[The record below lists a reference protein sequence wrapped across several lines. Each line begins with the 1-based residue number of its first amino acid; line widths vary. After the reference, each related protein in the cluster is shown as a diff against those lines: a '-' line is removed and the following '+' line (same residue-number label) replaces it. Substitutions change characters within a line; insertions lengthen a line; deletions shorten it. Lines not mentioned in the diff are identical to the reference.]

1 MPHGSR
7 LRNVNAVAA
16 RAVRTPA
23 GRAAIGVLDALA
35 AITVATLAVAA
46 LEGLTSAANLRVIY
60 LLAVLFVTIRRNEA
74 TAIATAI
81 GSVLALNFFF
91 VEPRHQL
98 RISHSEDVVA
108 LGVFL
113 VAALVVGRLA
123 ALSRERAE
131 QAESRERIARVRELE
146 ARLIA
151 RVAAEVLAGASIEE
165 RLPEIAGET
174 RDDGGRPLIR
184 VDLRPVPAE
193 AKDEHAVRLSTE
205 QRSGWLY
212 VRRELGWQREDAERL
227 AGALARLIDVAL
239 ERDRLAQKSAEAEA
253 ARRADVAKTA
263 VLHAVSH
270 DFRSPLTAIITA
282 ASGLKEGG
290 LSARD
295 REDLVSVVETEAQ
308 RLARMVT
315 DLLDLSRIQAG
326 AVDPRADW
334 VDLRDVVGGAAAQV
348 RAAGNEHEVSIELP
362 GDLPLVQADASQ
374 LERVFSNLIENAV
387 RYSPP
392 GVPVRVSGG
401 AGGGRV
407 TVRVT
412 DRGRGIP
419 AQQRGHV
426 FEPFFRGRDSGGGS
440 GLGLA
445 ICRGFVEANH
455 GSIHLSTSDGTSFA
469 VSLPVARQPTATA

>member
-1 MPHGSR
+1 M
-7 LRNVNAVAA
+7 NALAA
-16 RAVRTPA
+16 RVVRNPA
-23 GRAAIGVLDALA
+23 GRRVAISVLDALL
-35 AITVATLAVAA
+35 AIAVATLAVAA
-46 LEGLTSAANLRVIY
+46 LDGLTSAANLRVIY
-60 LLAVLFVTIRRNEA
+60 LLAVLFVTIRRDEA

-123 ALSRERAE
+123 ATSRERAE
-131 QAESRERIARVRELE
+131 RAESRERLARVRELE

-151 RVAAEVLAGASIEE
+151 RVASEVLAGASIED
-165 RLPEIAGET
+165 RLPQLAAET
-174 RDDGGRPLIR
+174 IDESGRPLIR

-193 AKDEHAVRLSTE
+193 ATDEHAVRLSTG

-212 VRRELGWQREDAERL
+212 VRKGMGWERADAERL
-227 AGALARLIDVAL
+227 AAALARLVDVAL
-239 ERDRLAQKSAEAEA
+239 ESERLAMQSAEAEA

-270 DFRSPLTAIITA
+270 DFRSPLTAITTA
-282 ASGLKEGG
+282 ASGLREGG
-290 LSARD
+290 LSERD
-295 REDLVSVVETEAQ
+295 RKDLVNVVETESQ

-315 DLLDLSRIQAG
+315 DLLDLSKIQAG

-334 VDLRDVVGGAAAQV
+334 VDLRDVVAGAAAQV
-348 RAAGNEHEVSIELP
+348 RAAGDDHSVTIELP
-362 GDLPLVQADASQ
+362 ADLPLVQADASQ
-374 LERVFSNLIENAV
+374 LERVFSNLIENAA
-387 RYSPP
+387 RFSPS
-392 GVPVRVSGG
+392 GIPVRISGG

-419 AQQRGHV
+419 ASQRSQV

-445 ICRGFVEANH
+445 ISRGFVEANH
-455 GSIHLSTSDGTSFA
+455 GHIQLSTSDGTSFA
-469 VSLPVARQPTATA
+469 VSFPVARQPAPSA

>member
-1 MPHGSR
+1 
-7 LRNVNAVAA
+7 VNAFAA
-16 RAVRTPA
+16 RAVRNPT
-23 GRAAIGVLDALA
+23 GRRIAISVLDALA
-35 AITVATLAVAA
+35 AIAVATLAVAA
-46 LEGLTSAANLRVIY
+46 LEGVTDAANLRVIY
-60 LLAVLFVTIRRNEA
+60 LLAVLFVTIRRDEA

-131 QAESRERIARVRELE
+131 QAESRERLAQVRELE
-146 ARLIA
+146 ARLLA
-151 RVAAEVLAGASIEE
+151 RVASEVLAGASIED
-165 RLPEIAGET
+165 RLPEIATET
-174 RDDGGRPLIR
+174 TDEDGRPLVR
-184 VDLRPVPAE
+184 VDMRPVPAE
-193 AKDEHAVRLSTE
+193 AKDEHAVRLTTE
-205 QRSGWLY
+205 GRSGWLY
-212 VRRELGWQREDAERL
+212 VRKDMGWERDDAERL
-227 AGALARLIDVAL
+227 AAALARLLDVAI
-239 ERDRLAQKSAEAEA
+239 ERERLAVRAAETEA

-270 DFRSPLTAIITA
+270 DFRSPLTAITTA
-282 ASGLKEGG
+282 ASGLREGG
-290 LSARD
+290 LSNRD
-295 REDLVSVVETEAQ
+295 REDLVNVVETESQ

-315 DLLDLSRIQAG
+315 DLLDLSKIQAG

-334 VDLRDVVGGAAAQV
+334 VDLRDVVAGAAAQV
-348 RAAGNEHEVSIELP
+348 RAAGNDHPVTIDLP
-362 GDLPLVQADASQ
+362 EDLPLVQADASQ

-387 RYSPP
+387 RFSPP
-392 GVPVRVSGG
+392 GVPVKVSGG
-401 AGGGRV
+401 AGGSRV

-419 AQQRGHV
+419 PAQRSQV

-445 ICRGFVEANH
+445 ISRGFVEANH
-455 GSIHLSTSDGTSFA
+455 GRIQLSTSDGTSFA
-469 VSLPVARQPTATA
+469 VSFPMARQPATSA

>member
-1 MPHGSR
+1 V
-7 LRNVNAVAA
+7 NVFAAHAVG
-16 RAVRTPA
+16 TPA
-23 GRAAIGVLDALA
+23 RRIAGSVLDALA
-35 AITVATLAVAA
+35 AIALASLAVAA

-60 LLAVLFVTIRRNEA
+60 LLAVLFVAIRRDEA
-74 TAIATAI
+74 TAIATAV

-91 VEPRHQL
+91 IEPRHQL

-123 ALSRERAE
+123 ARSRERAE
-131 QAESRERIARVRELE
+131 QAESRERLARVREVE

-151 RVAAEVLAGASIEE
+151 RVASEVLAGANIED
-165 RLPEIAGET
+165 RLPQIAADTTDES
-174 RDDGGRPLIR
+174 GRPLIR
-184 VDLRPVPAE
+184 VDLRPVPATAE
-193 AKDEHAVRLSTE
+193 DEYAVRLSTE
-205 QRSGWLY
+205 QR
-212 VRRELGWQREDAERL
+212 
-227 AGALARLIDVAL
+227 
-239 ERDRLAQKSAEAEA
+239 AEA

-270 DFRSPLTAIITA
+270 DFRSPLTAITTA
-282 ASGLKEGG
+282 ASGLREGE
-290 LSARD
+290 LSERD
-295 REDLVSVVETEAQ
+295 REDLVNVVETESQ

-315 DLLDLSRIQAG
+315 DLLDLSKIQAN

-348 RAAGNEHEVSIELP
+348 RAAGLEHPVAIELP
-362 GDLPLVQADASQ
+362 DDLPLVQADASQ

-387 RYSPP
+387 RFSPD

-401 AGGGRV
+401 TGAGRV

-419 AQQRGHV
+419 AAQRSQV
-426 FEPFFRGRDSGGGS
+426 FEPFYRGRDSGGGS

-445 ICRGFVEANH
+445 ISRGFVEANH
-455 GSIHLSTSDGTSFA
+455 GRIQLSTSDGTSFA
-469 VSLPVARQPTATA
+469 VSFPVARQPAPSA

>member
-1 MPHGSR
+1 V
-7 LRNVNAVAA
+7 NVFAAHAVG
-16 RAVRTPA
+16 TPA
-23 GRAAIGVLDALA
+23 RRIAGSVLDALA
-35 AITVATLAVAA
+35 AIALASLAVAA

-60 LLAVLFVTIRRNEA
+60 LLAVLFVAIRRDEA
-74 TAIATAI
+74 TAIATAV

-91 VEPRHQL
+91 IEPRHQL

-123 ALSRERAE
+123 ARSRERAE
-131 QAESRERIARVRELE
+131 QAESRERLARVREVE

-151 RVAAEVLAGASIEE
+151 RVASEVLAGANIED
-165 RLPEIAGET
+165 RLPQIAADTTDES
-174 RDDGGRPLIR
+174 GRPLIR
-184 VDLRPVPAE
+184 VDLRPVPATAE
-193 AKDEHAVRLSTE
+193 DEYAVRLSTE
-205 QRSGWLY
+205 QRAGWLY
-212 VRRELGWQREDAERL
+212 VRKDSGWEREDADRL
-227 AGALARLIDVAL
+227 AAALARLLDVAL
-239 ERDRLAQKSAEAEA
+239 ERERLAVQSAEAEA

-270 DFRSPLTAIITA
+270 DFRSPLTAITTA
-282 ASGLKEGG
+282 ASGLREGE
-290 LSARD
+290 LSERD
-295 REDLVSVVETEAQ
+295 REDLVNVVETESQ

-315 DLLDLSRIQAG
+315 DLLDLSKIQAN

-348 RAAGNEHEVSIELP
+348 RAAGLEHPVAIELP
-362 GDLPLVQADASQ
+362 DDLPLVQADASQ

-387 RYSPP
+387 RFSPD

-401 AGGGRV
+401 TGAGRV

-419 AQQRGHV
+419 AAQRSQV
-426 FEPFFRGRDSGGGS
+426 FEPFYRGRDSGGGS

-445 ICRGFVEANH
+445 ISRGFVEANH
-455 GSIHLSTSDGTSFA
+455 GRIQLSTSDGTSFA
-469 VSLPVARQPTATA
+469 VSFPVARQPAPSA

>member
-1 MPHGSR
+1 
-7 LRNVNAVAA
+7 VKAVAG

-23 GRAAIGVLDALA
+23 GRVAISVLDALL

-60 LLAVLFVTIRRNEA
+60 LLAVLFVTIRRDEA
-74 TAIATAI
+74 TAIATAV

-123 ALSRERAE
+123 AVARERAKR
-131 QAESRERIARVRELE
+131 AESRERLARVRELE

-151 RVAAEVLAGASIEE
+151 RVAAEVLAGASIEQ
-165 RLPEIAGET
+165 RLPEIAADMT
-174 RDDGGRPLIR
+174 DDSGRPLIR

-193 AKDEHAVRLSTE
+193 AKDEHAVPLLTE

-212 VRRELGWQREDAERL
+212 VRKGLGWEREDAARL

-239 ERDRLAQKSAEAEA
+239 ERERLAAQAAEAEA
-253 ARRADVAKTA
+253 ARRADIAKTA

-270 DFRSPLTAIITA
+270 DFRSPLTAITTA
-282 ASGLKEGG
+282 ASGLREGG
-290 LSARD
+290 LSESD
-295 REDLVSVVETEAQ
+295 REDLVNVVETESE

-315 DLLDLSRIQAG
+315 DLLDISRIQAG

-334 VDLRDVVGGAAAQV
+334 VDLHDVVAGAAAQV
-348 RAAGNEHEVSIELP
+348 RAAGHDHPVSIELP
-362 GDLPLVQADASQ
+362 ADLPLVQADASQ

-401 AGGGRV
+401 VGGGRV
-407 TVRVT
+407 TVRVI

-419 AQQRGHV
+419 ATQRGQV
-426 FEPFFRGRDSGGGS
+426 FEPFFRGRESGGGS

-445 ICRGFVEANH
+445 IVRGFVEANH
-455 GSIHLSTSDGTSFA
+455 GRIHLSSSGGTSFA
-469 VSLPVARQPTATA
+469 VSFPVARQPAPSA

>member
-1 MPHGSR
+1 M
-7 LRNVNAVAA
+7 NVFAAHAVG
-16 RAVRTPA
+16 TPA
-23 GRAAIGVLDALA
+23 RRIAGSVLDALA
-35 AITVATLAVAA
+35 AIALASLAVAA

-60 LLAVLFVTIRRNEA
+60 LLAVLFVAIRRDEA
-74 TAIATAI
+74 TAIATAV

-91 VEPRHQL
+91 IEPRHQL

-123 ALSRERAE
+123 ARSRERAE
-131 QAESRERIARVRELE
+131 QAESRERLARVREVE

-151 RVAAEVLAGASIEE
+151 RVASEVLAGANIED
-165 RLPEIAGET
+165 RLPQIAADTTDES
-174 RDDGGRPLIR
+174 GRPLIR
-184 VDLRPVPAE
+184 VDLRPVPATAE
-193 AKDEHAVRLSTE
+193 DEYAVRLSTE
-205 QRSGWLY
+205 QRAGWLY
-212 VRRELGWQREDAERL
+212 VRKDSGWEREDADRL
-227 AGALARLIDVAL
+227 AAALARLLDVAL
-239 ERDRLAQKSAEAEA
+239 ERERLAVQSAEAEA

-270 DFRSPLTAIITA
+270 DFRSPLTAITTA
-282 ASGLKEGG
+282 ASGLREGE
-290 LSARD
+290 LSERD
-295 REDLVSVVETEAQ
+295 REDLVNVVETESQ

-315 DLLDLSRIQAG
+315 DLLDLSKIQAN

-348 RAAGNEHEVSIELP
+348 RAAGLEHPVAIELP
-362 GDLPLVQADASQ
+362 DDLPLVQADASQ

-387 RYSPP
+387 RFSPD

-401 AGGGRV
+401 TGAGRV

-419 AQQRGHV
+419 AAQRSQV
-426 FEPFFRGRDSGGGS
+426 FEPFYRGRDSGGGS

-445 ICRGFVEANH
+445 ISRGFVEANH
-455 GSIHLSTSDGTSFA
+455 GRIQLSTSDGTSFA
-469 VSLPVARQPTATA
+469 VSFPVARQPAPSA